1 MTKWEMP
8 GLVFKS
14 VLYLSRNFSRG
25 LLPTFF
31 PPIKAYETRA
41 LSKISHACKKE
52 NPEIKQRE
60 NLPKIIPCY
69 SGVSQG
75 VIM

>member
-1 MTKWEMP
+1 MTKCEMP
-8 GLVFKS
+8 GLVFNS

-31 PPIKAYETRA
+31 PPIKACATRS

-52 NPEIKQRE
+52 NPEIKECE
-60 NLPKIIPCY
+60 NLPKIIPYY
-69 SGVSQG
+69 SWVSQE

>member
-8 GLVFKS
+8 GLVFNS
-14 VLYLSRNFSRG
+14 VYICLGISQGG

-31 PPIKAYETRA
+31 PPIKACATRV

-52 NPEIKQRE
+52 NPEIKQCE
-60 NLPKIIPCY
+60 NLPKIIPY
-69 SGVSQG
+69 YPGVSQE